1 MEERTWLARYAAV
14 GVIVVGGLEWL
25 FGRVVSR
32 FAAIP
37 PLEGIGRTIVES
49 IGRTGLFLVST
60 AFILAA
66 ALFFLTTFQF
76 GSIANRHR
84 SVGDLALALYL
95 TLFGVFLVAHAVFT
109 VFSVFGDE
117 AWLNAAFNIL
127 SLVAVW
133 WVTLRFVL
141 SRSMSAGVA
150 AGSSPGWAG
159 AAFKIGTVLVALA
172 YSGWYY
178 SVLAS
183 WLRVAGPDGD
193 AGTVAAL
200 RIGELCAVLA
210 PIAFFSAIA
219 IPASNWRHLKRWTA
233 PLVTFLL
240 FSAGNV
246 ADIIANQGFTGV
258 FAIWSVGFTLWLP
271 WPIYAVSI
279 ALFMYAV
286 LTCFASESRVE
297 SGYAMD
303 DRGIGLLLLL
313 FAGFYLQLTYQH
325 LLAILALLL
334 LTGLAR
340 PLATARRPQATRAM
354 RTDTPHE
361 M

>member
-14 GVIVVGGLEWL
+14 GVMVIGGLEWL

-37 PLEGIGRTIVES
+37 PLEGIGRTVVES
-49 IGRTGLFLVST
+49 IGRTGLFLIST

-66 ALFFLTTFQF
+66 ALFFLTTLQF
-76 GSIANRHR
+76 GSHANRHR
-84 SVGDLALALYL
+84 AAGDLALAVYL
-95 TLFGVFLVAHAVFT
+95 TLFGVFLVAHAIFT

-127 SLVAVW
+127 ALIAVW

-141 SRSMSAGVA
+141 IRAVSAEVA
-150 AGSSPGWAG
+150 AGRFAGWTG
-159 AAFKIGTVLVALA
+159 AAFKIGTVLIALA

-183 WLRVAGPDGD
+183 WLNVVGPDAD
-193 AGTVAAL
+193 AGIVAAL

-219 IPASNWRHLKRWTA
+219 IPANKWRNLKRWSA
-233 PLVTFLL
+233 PLVAFLL
-240 FSAGNV
+240 FSAGNI
-246 ADIIANQGFTGV
+246 ADIVANQGFTGV

-271 WPIYAVSI
+271 WPIYAVSM
-279 ALFMYAV
+279 ALFVYAV
-286 LTCFASESRVE
+286 LTCFARESSVE
-297 SGYAMD
+297 SGYAD
-303 DRGIGLLLLL
+303 PDRGIGLLLLL

-325 LLAILALLL
+325 LLAVLALLL

-340 PLATARRPQATRAM
+340 PLATARRPHAARAM
-354 RTDTPHE
+354 RTETPHE